1 MHVLKSKKV
10 IGALIGLGA
19 AVIGATCG
27 VDVGALVQ
35 PLTEVVAGAVQ

>member
-1 MHVLKSKKV
+1 MTILKSKKV

-19 AVIGATCG
+19 AVIGTACG
-27 VDVGALVQ
+27 VDVGALVA